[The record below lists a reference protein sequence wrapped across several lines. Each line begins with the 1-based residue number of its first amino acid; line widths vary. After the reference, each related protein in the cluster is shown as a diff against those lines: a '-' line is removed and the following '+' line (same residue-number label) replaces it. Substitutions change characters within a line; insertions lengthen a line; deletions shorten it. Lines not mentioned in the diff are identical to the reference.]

1 MPGLYTKEDASTI
14 MNLYQVLKIRENI
27 VFSIL
32 LVTGRI
38 ADALQRVVFVISLS
52 LYANEIFGG

>member
-52 LYANEIFGG
+52 FYANEIFGG